1 MGLPFFF
8 SHQQTAIWKGRKN
21 PSFRGRSNDHH
32 GTINHIRPSWVPIL
46 QVAKER
52 ANSQRS
58 LHGGSIRFCPRIC
71 PGKHAIWKIDIPYP
85 LLPKF
90 HPCYMFIWQMWSY
103 KKKLPSYRGRLY
115 ETNPNTTLL
124 FREIRSNLPYLHQV
138 SYPRKKESH
147 GSLMISKEENPKVFR
162 KQTTQRGVLKGCPSK
177 MGTLL

>member
-103 KKKLPSYRGRLY
+103 KKNSRLTGVVY
-115 ETNPNTTLL
+115 MKPTQTLHY
-124 FREIRSNLPYLHQV
+124 FSGKSAQIYHICIKFHTPE
-138 SYPRKKESH
+138 KKKA
-147 GSLMISKEENPKVFR
+147 MVP
-162 KQTTQRGVLKGCPSK
+162 
-177 MGTLL
+177 